1 MAFII
6 SSASQHYKVILHS
19 RDVSMCTS
27 WQIIAKQFYG
37 KKVNIT
43 MGITLLF
50 KVPTSDI
57 HDVKYDQGYQNKKR
71 Q

>member
-1 MAFII
+1 M
-6 SSASQHYKVILHS
+6 
-19 RDVSMCTS
+19 
-27 WQIIAKQFYG
+27 FYG
-37 KKVNIT
+37 KEVDAT

-57 HDVKYDQGYQNKKR
+57 HEVKYDQGHQNKKG